1 MILNKME
8 REKFIQTATL
18 GAAAVLTGSAI
29 SLNAKTKTMENISSK
44 NKGFSRANHVGI
56 VVANLDKS
64 IAFYEALTG
73 LKVTNVDQIG
83 GDRMAQVLGL
93 KKTLIRYANLHLENI
108 NMDLLEYEQPE
119 PVKAHYENNQISAM
133 HLCFEVDNIQDAVKR
148 LKDAGIKLSGEPIIF
163 EAADGLKSGF
173 GTAVAYFDDPD
184 GTHLEIIEP
193 QGPFKRERQ

>member
-1 MILNKME
+1 ME
-8 REKFIQTATL
+8 RKKFIQTASL
-18 GAAAVLTGSAI
+18 GAAA
-29 SLNAKTKTMENISSK
+29 
-44 NKGFSRANHVGI
+44 KGFSRANHVGI

-73 LKVTNVDQIG
+73 LKVSNIDQIG

-119 PVKAHYENNQISAM
+119 PVKAHYDNNQISAM

-163 EAADGLKSGF
+163 EEADGLKSGF
-173 GTAVAYFDDPD
+173 GTAVVYFDDPD

-193 QGPFKRERQ
+193 QGPFKRERR